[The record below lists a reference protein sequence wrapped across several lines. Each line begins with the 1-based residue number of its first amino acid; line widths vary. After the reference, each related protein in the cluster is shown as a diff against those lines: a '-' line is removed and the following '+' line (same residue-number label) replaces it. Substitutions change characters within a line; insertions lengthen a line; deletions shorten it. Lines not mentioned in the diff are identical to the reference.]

1 MKTVHPGVYI
11 TIFVVTRNY
20 NTRIFNLK
28 TFLAVGGGGWWWDC
42 VRKCVVPYTG
52 IFFYFPLVIITTVI
66 ENFIFL
72 KIFIFLKKF
81 YFLKFLILKVFSFF
95 HEPFPF
101 PAHERDVIFMIK
113 K

>member
-1 MKTVHPGVYI
+1 M
-11 TIFVVTRNY
+11 
-20 NTRIFNLK
+20 
-28 TFLAVGGGGWWWDC
+28 GGGGTVC
-42 VRKCVVPYTG
+42 ENALYH
-52 IFFYFPLVIITTVI
+52 ILEFFFYFPLVIITTVI